1 MGGGS
6 VVRVHIYQGRC
17 LLGVWCSLPVVRV
30 ALGDRYYRPSHCR
43 AEEIERLREAESLY
57 ESV

>member
-57 ESV
+57 